1 MTLERFLPIPEAAAR
16 LKIGE
21 MHLRA
26 LLQSGKI
33 RGGILPNGEIVVNEQ
48 DAKAKVPKEELQ
60 EYKKYAHLRGTST
73 WLSEAARRHNIA
85 PQTLSKW
92 VKAGFIKIVSREGN
106 KVYLDEADVAYC
118 AEIYHKR
125 GGQGRWLFNPDG
137 TPYKP
142 KTVPLA
148 Q

>member
-21 MHLRA
+21 LYLRA

-60 EYKKYAHLRGTST
+60 EYRKHSHLRGVGIGIR
-73 WLSEAARRHNIA
+73 EASRKYGIA
-85 PQTLSKW
+85 DVTIINWSRGGIIHRLGTDKN
-92 VKAGFIKIVSREGN
+92 KI
-106 KVYLDEADVAYC
+106 LIDEADVAYC
-118 AEIYHKR
+118 AEIHQKYGK
-125 GGQGRWLFNPDG
+125 QGRKLFNSDG
-137 TPYKP
+137 TPRTGLIAK
-142 KTVPLA
+142 VG
-148 Q
+148 